1 MKRLILAAAVVLSA
15 CSDTLS
21 IDLSNT
27 TVELDAFSGLPNP
40 RWQLTESEEHAL
52 EKRLQ
57 NLPPTEPGAMPDVLG
72 YRGFL
77 IIDGN
82 GVQQR
87 ITVTRNGFII
97 RHQNSGDRWYEDKH
111 GAEAYL
117 MQTAQARGYGSVLA
131 N

>member
-1 MKRLILAAAVVLSA
+1 MKKLLLTAVMILGA

-21 IDLSNT
+21 VDLSNT

-40 RWQLTESEEHAL
+40 RWQLTETEEEAL
-52 EKRLQ
+52 ERKLQ
-57 NLPPTEPGAMPDVLG
+57 ELPATAPGALPDVLG
-72 YRGFL
+72 YRGFR
-77 IIDGN
+77 IVDEN
-82 GVQQR
+82 GVQER

-97 RHQNSGDRWYEDKH
+97 KHENSGDRWYEDKH
-111 GAEAYL
+111 RAELYL